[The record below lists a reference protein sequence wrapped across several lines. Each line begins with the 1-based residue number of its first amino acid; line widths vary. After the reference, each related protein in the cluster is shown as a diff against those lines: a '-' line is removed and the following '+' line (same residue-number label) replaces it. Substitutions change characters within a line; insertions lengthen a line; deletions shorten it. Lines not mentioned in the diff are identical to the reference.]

1 MPKVGSEVSTPD
13 GRGTVVSENMLK
25 MTVRVKI
32 EKDGSLVYKDF
43 PLENIR
49 FKNRKDEKEEKEDK
63 ADEDLKNLVD

>member
-1 MPKVGSEVSTPD
+1 
-13 GRGTVVSENMLK
+13 

-63 ADEDLKNLVD
+63 ADEELKNLVD